1 MAQFPSKEAEIAALA
16 RQMVS
21 GLDANKD
28 VYPEPPVEP
37 QDLDDVL
44 EAYLTTREEATAARA
59 EASRAVAIKD
69 EALQALTDDMKEDL
83 RYAEN
88 TVHFEDEPL
97 RLLGWGGRKAG
108 TSLQAPG
115 QPRALEAPRQ
125 GADWIYLD
133 WKAPAEGGAVAV
145 YRVDRRD
152 RADGSWSQ
160 AGVSIE
166 SEITITNQA
175 RGTEWEYRVVAMNRA
190 GEGEPSN
197 AVMAV
202 L

>member
-21 GLDANKD
+21 GLEANDAT
-28 VYPEPPVEP
+28 YPNPPVEP
-37 QDLDDVL
+37 KDLDEAL
-44 EAYLTTREEATAARA
+44 EAYLTTREDATAARA
-59 EASRAVAIKD
+59 EASQAVAVKD
-69 EALQALTDDMKEDL
+69 EALQALTDAMKADL

-88 TVHFEDEPL
+88 TVDFEDEPL

-108 TSLQAPG
+108 TSLQSPG

-125 GADWIYLD
+125 GDGWIFLD
-133 WKAPAEGGAVAV
+133 WKAPVDGGAVAV
-145 YRVDRRD
+145 YKVERRD
-152 RADGSWSQ
+152 RADGTWSQ
-160 AGVSIE
+160 AGVSME
-166 SEITITNQA
+166 SEITLSNQD
-175 RGTEWEYRVVAMNRA
+175 RGTEWEYRVVALNRA
-190 GEGEPSN
+190 GESEPSN